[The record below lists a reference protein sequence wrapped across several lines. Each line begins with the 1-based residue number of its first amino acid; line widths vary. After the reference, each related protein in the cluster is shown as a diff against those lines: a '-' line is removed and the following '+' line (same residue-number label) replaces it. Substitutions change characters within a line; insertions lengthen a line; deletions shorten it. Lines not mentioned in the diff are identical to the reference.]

1 MSKISGKKV
10 GEEPEISTASM
21 ADIAFLLIV
30 FFMVTTVFS
39 ATKGLDFKL
48 PSDDD
53 SNQPAEAEE
62 AISFKVIEDGSF
74 LMDGKP
80 AVREDIMPYIGPKL
94 ERWPDKPIIIY
105 TRAQA
110 PYSSMVTVY
119 DELMRTKKKP
129 EQGGLGRT
137 KPPNISIPTYREI
150 QEYERVFGY
159 NPFEQ

>member
-1 MSKISGKKV
+1 MSKISEKKV

-53 SNQPAEAEE
+53 SNQPTEAEE
-62 AISFKVIEDGSF
+62 AISFKVVEDGSF

-94 ERWPDKPIIIY
+94 ERWLN
-105 TRAQA
+105 
-110 PYSSMVTVY
+110 MVPKETA
-119 DELMRTKKKP
+119 
-129 EQGGLGRT
+129 
-137 KPPNISIPTYREI
+137 IP
-150 QEYERVFGY
+150 
-159 NPFEQ
+159 